1 MHRPLPCCPWVR
13 ALGTGR
19 RAENHVPLDA
29 PTGGTHLAVNGPA
42 RGLHGHHAG
51 IEPVCLQPPGAW
63 VDHLQVPRDKAAPF
77 PCRRQLSL
85 IDRMAA
91 TWRISPKLSL
101 PTRVKPAPRASQVA
115 SREAGF
121 EAWGRLDAG
130 HLKKSTINV
139 SRARATSAL
148 ASNTRFS
155 KALPATARNSL
166 ANSRC

>member
-1 MHRPLPCCPWVR
+1 VVDQEVPEHAAAEGPADERHHCLSPIRPLLSPKRMCERNWTLPGHRPMHRPLPCCPWAR

-29 PTGGTHLAVNGPA
+29 ATGGTHLAANGPS

-51 IEPVCLQPPGAW
+51 IEPVCPQPPGAW
-63 VDHLQVPRDKAAPF
+63 VDHLQVPRGKAAPF

-101 PTRVKPAPRASQVA
+101 LTRVKPAPRASQVA
-115 SREAGF
+115 
-121 EAWGRLDAG
+121 AWLPGGR
-130 HLKKSTINV
+130 I
-139 SRARATSAL
+139 
-148 ASNTRFS
+148 
-155 KALPATARNSL
+155 
-166 ANSRC
+166 